1 MKSLTEYLIY
11 NPINEM
17 VDSLSDFR
25 NKINNLLGQL
35 LENWCLVKW
44 CDLYPNSNISKRLR
58 NHWSTELIAIMTQIT
73 NTRIKSGRKNKA
85 IKNIL
90 IKKWEL
96 NDPDVIYN
104 FVNKKFTK
112 ENLFKYTKRMSE
124 ECANNIDEICNV
136 LSQNKNNVEDYIKG
150 EIG

>member
-11 NPINEM
+11 NPINKM
-17 VDSLSDFR
+17 ADSLSDFR

-44 CDLYPNSNISKRLR
+44 CDLYPNSNISVRLR
-58 NHWSTELIAIMTQIT
+58 NHCATELIRIMIQIT
-73 NTRIKSGRKNKA
+73 NTRIKSGRKDKA

-104 FVNKKFTK
+104 FINKKFTK
-112 ENLFKYTKRMSE
+112 EGLFKYSKHISE
-124 ECANNIDEICNV
+124 VCSNNIDEICNV
-136 LSQNKNNVEDYIKG
+136 LSQNEDGVYNYVEG

>member
-17 VDSLSDFR
+17 ADSLSDFR

-44 CDLYPNSNISKRLR
+44 CDLYHNSNISKRLR

-85 IKNIL
+85 IK
-90 IKKWEL
+90 
-96 NDPDVIYN
+96 IY
-104 FVNKKFTK
+104 
-112 ENLFKYTKRMSE
+112 
-124 ECANNIDEICNV
+124 
-136 LSQNKNNVEDYIKG
+136 
-150 EIG
+150 